1 MKLPTR
7 IANWPPLRS
16 PFVKYGL
23 LSVALAL
30 WGFGLVDQL
39 YSSAA
44 TMKYLLMSLLMVAIA
59 VI

>member
-1 MKLPTR
+1 MAKAGGFGR
-7 IANWPPLRS
+7 R
-16 PFVKYGL
+16 V
-23 LSVALAL
+23 
-30 WGFGLVDQL
+30 FGLVDQL